1 MAKSNTYKG
10 GGVVSVSSFLIFN
23 TAIISSAC
31 SMKQLG
37 GTPSFLAGM
46 PSPKKNC
53 TVCSVLV
60 PNNSND
66 NWFRVTVVTSK
77 VNMSGHM

>member
-1 MAKSNTYKG
+1 MFIFSMILRDETNSFKG

-66 NWFRVTVVTSK
+66 N
-77 VNMSGHM
+77 